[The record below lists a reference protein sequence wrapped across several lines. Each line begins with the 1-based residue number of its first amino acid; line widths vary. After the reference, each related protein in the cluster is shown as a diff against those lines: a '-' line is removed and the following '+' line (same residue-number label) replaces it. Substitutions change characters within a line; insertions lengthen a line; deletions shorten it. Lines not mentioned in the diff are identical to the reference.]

1 MGRPRTTSD
10 DAILEAARKLFREG
24 GHAVATREVA
34 RAAGVSQAVLY
45 QRFPSKSDLF
55 FAAMAPTPPDV
66 ESILGATSE
75 PVDKYL
81 EGVALR
87 VLRYFEQALPTVVQ
101 LMAHP
106 EFDAKAMGRLHER
119 ILAERLVRGIEGRL
133 VEFKNRGLV
142 GEVDTG
148 NTARTLVAALHSF
161 VVFHVMSGASLSKQ
175 AAQIATRIIEVLWKG
190 AAPRK

>member
-10 DAILEAARKLFREG
+10 EAILEAARKLFREG

-45 QRFPSKSDLF
+45 QRFPSKTELF

-66 ESILGATSE
+66 ELILGTASE

-87 VLRYFEQALPTVVQ
+87 MLKYFEQALPTVVQ

-106 EFDAKAMGRLHER
+106 EFDSKAMGHLHES
-119 ILAERLVRGIEGRL
+119 ILAERLVKGLAARL
-133 VEFKNRGLV
+133 VEFKKRGLI
-142 GEVDTG
+142 GEVDPG
-148 NTARTLVAALHSF
+148 NVAQTLVAALHSF
-161 VVFHVMSGASLSKQ
+161 VLFHVVSGASLSKQ
-175 AAQIATRIIEVLWKG
+175 AAQIAPRITEVLWNG
-190 AAPRK
+190 AAPRS